1 MTEGYKDD
9 RYAFV
14 DAYLATG
21 HHGPEADEELISVA
35 IVDIGS
41 TRRMPHSTGLD
52 CILRSLNNW
61 PS

>member
-21 HHGPEADEELISVA
+21 HYGPEAYEELISVA
-35 IVDIGS
+35 IVEISKRRSPDRWRSFFADIVQG
-41 TRRMPHSTGLD
+41 
-52 CILRSLNNW
+52 
-61 PS
+61 